1 MVRAKLSMGKQT
13 FSDWELITNIIKHS
27 VVTETDI
34 KPQSKNVLI
43 SSNPITLKDNIKLNF
58 I

>member
-1 MVRAKLSMGKQT
+1 MVSAKLPMGKWT
-13 FSDWELITNIIKHS
+13 FSDWELITDITKHS

-34 KPQSKNVLI
+34 KPQRKNLLI
-43 SSNPITLKDNIKLNF
+43 SSNPITLKENIKLNV